1 MCMWSFY
8 PSQKPQIIF
17 RLRRAVSKMCMWPF
31 EPSKK
36 PQFFFRLRRAVSE
49 MCVRPFETSKTPPMR
64 IQFSLHDVRIIN
76 YNENLLKL
84 LVNKKIIGLIAS
96 ECPRAR
102 KFFKRKRVP
111 PRENLDGA
119 QV

>member
-1 MCMWSFY
+1 
-8 PSQKPQIIF
+8 
-17 RLRRAVSKMCMWPF
+17 MWPF
-31 EPSKK
+31 EPSKNPQIFFACGGLSQKCVCGHLK
-36 PQFFFRLRRAVSE
+36 PQ
-49 MCVRPFETSKTPPMR
+49 KTPPMR

-84 LVNKKIIGLIAS
+84 LVNKKIIGLIAN

>member
-1 MCMWSFY
+1 VYVVILPPTKTPNYFSPAAGC
-8 PSQKPQIIF
+8 
-17 RLRRAVSKMCMWPF
+17 LRNVYVAIWAL
-31 EPSKK
+31 KK
-36 PQFFFRLRRAVSE
+36 PPNFFRLRRAVSE
-49 MCVRPFETSKTPPMR
+49 MCVRPFETSKPPPMR

-84 LVNKKIIGLIAS
+84 LVNKKIIGLIAN